1 MDLGVGS
8 WPTGLPA
15 TARPAAAVEAGP
27 RDPDAPDW
35 WTGENT
41 NEFLAEQG
49 IVLQ

>member
-1 MDLGVGS
+1 MDTDLGVAG
-8 WPTGLPA
+8 WPTGLPPEPSSVA
-15 TARPAAAVEAGP
+15 SAVP
-27 RDPDAPDW
+27 RDPDTPDW

>member
-1 MDLGVGS
+1 MDLGVAT
-8 WPTGLPA
+8 WPTGLL
-15 TARPAAAVEAGP
+15 TAPRPVVDAGP
-27 RDPDAPDW
+27 RDPDAPAW

>member
-1 MDLGVGS
+1 MDLGVAT
-8 WPTGLPA
+8 WPTGLP
-15 TARPAAAVEAGP
+15 TKPHPPTVTDGP

-49 IVLQ
+49 IVLR